1 MEQNRDASRQRT
13 LKSGRIV
20 FNDKSSVV
28 DCTIRNL
35 SARGA
40 CLQVASTLGV
50 PEKFELLVD
59 ADGSRRRCGIV
70 WKSGNRLGVS
80 FH

>member
-1 MEQNRDASRQRT
+1 MDQKRDASRQRT

-20 FNDKSSVV
+20 FNDKSSVI

-40 CLQVASTLGV
+40 CLEVTSTLGV
-50 PEKFELLVD
+50 PASFDLLVD
-59 ADGSRRRCGIV
+59 ADGSTRRCGIV
-70 WKSGNRLGVS
+70 WKAGNRLGIS
-80 FH
+80 FR